1 MNRILL
7 LAVFGL
13 LLVVAL
19 SNAKNLV
26 DNNDDLEIND
36 QKARMFLR
44 AMLGDESDDD
54 SADAAAMDTRNNDKQ
69 CVGCKFGAAL
79 CCAPNFC
86 RKKRF
91 RPDECVEVKGG
102 K

>member
-7 LAVFGL
+7 LAVFCL
-13 LLVVAL
+13 LWIVAL

-26 DNNDDLEIND
+26 DNNDDSEIDD

-44 AMLGDESDDD
+44 AMLDDQSDDNSDD
-54 SADAAAMDTRNNDKQ
+54 SAAMDTRHNNGD

-79 CCAPNFC
+79 CCKPNFC
-86 RKKRF
+86 RKKRL
-91 RPDECVEVKGG
+91 RPDECVEVKVG

>member
-7 LAVFGL
+7 LAVVGL

-36 QKARMFLR
+36 QKAQMFLR
-44 AMLGDESDDD
+44 AMLGDESDGG
-54 SADAAAMDTRNNDKQ
+54 SVGSAAMDTRQ
-69 CVGCKFGAAL
+69 CVSCKFGLGL

-86 RKKRF
+86 EKKRF
-91 RPDECVEVKGG
+91 RPDKCIRVKTG